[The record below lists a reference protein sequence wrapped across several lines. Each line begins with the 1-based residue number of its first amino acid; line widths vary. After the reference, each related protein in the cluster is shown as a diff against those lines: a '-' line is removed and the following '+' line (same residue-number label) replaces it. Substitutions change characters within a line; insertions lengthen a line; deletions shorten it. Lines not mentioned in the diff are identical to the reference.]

1 MDFVKM
7 IDEEE
12 NMKQQ
17 KRVYGLLPVIG
28 TNHHYQVGKVRF
40 RVSSYFTGKVP
51 IEERLAG
58 LMLEDLEESKEK
70 KVADCD
76 QKSVAI

>member
-28 TNHHYQVGKVRF
+28 ANHHYQVGKVRF
-40 RVSSYFTGKVP
+40 QVSSYFTGKVP
-51 IEERLAG
+51 IEERLAD
-58 LMLEDLEESKEK
+58 LMLEDLEVSNDK
-70 KVADCD
+70 KVADSD
-76 QKSVAI
+76 KNSVAI

>member
-7 IDEEE
+7 IDEEK

-40 RVSSYFTGKVP
+40 QVSSYFTGKVP

-76 QKSVAI
+76 QNLVAI

>member
-1 MDFVKM
+1 M
-7 IDEEE
+7 INEEK

-28 TNHHYQVGKVRF
+28 SNHHYQVGKVRF
-40 RVSSYFTGKVP
+40 QVSSYFTGKVP

-58 LMLEDLEESKEK
+58 LMLEDLEVSKDK
-70 KVADCD
+70 KVADSD
-76 QKSVAI
+76 KNSVAI